1 MSFLSFKL
9 WISKRKKR
17 DQERLEEKIE
27 SLKHELR
34 KLCEKSSEVKVGNIF
49 FYCLN
54 SGSVSFKRASFC
66 NYIIVLLLVSFKYTE
81 VIFVV
86 KM

>member
-34 KLCEKSSEVKVGNIF
+34 KLWRKAVKLKLETF
-49 FYCLN
+49 F
-54 SGSVSFKRASFC
+54 
-66 NYIIVLLLVSFKYTE
+66 LLLKQWFS
-81 VIFVV
+81 IF
-86 KM
+86 